1 MPPMLNLASSTEPA
15 WAERALTDLPA
26 LLLDHAHCEKRAA
39 GMAIGLISRY
49 TDRTA
54 LLAPLSGVAREE
66 LEHFERMLGVLASRG
81 IEYAVQEPAPYPKRL
96 LGLART
102 SEPGRLVD
110 TLLCCSAIEARSCE
124 RFTVLAGALDAAGEV
139 DLAAFYRDLLA
150 CEARH
155 HNLYVQLA
163 ETVAP
168 RAEVRSRLVEL
179 LAQEANLIAKG
190 TSEIRVHG

>member
-1 MPPMLNLASSTEPA
+1 MLNLASTTEPV

-49 TDRTA
+49 SDRGA
-54 LLAPLSGVAREE
+54 LLAPLARLAREE
-66 LEHFERMLGVLASRG
+66 LEHFERLLGVLERRG
-81 IEYAVQEPAPYPKRL
+81 IAFGVQEPAPYAKRL

-102 SEPGRLVD
+102 FEPARLVD

-124 RFTVLAGALDAAGEV
+124 RFGVLAAACDAAGEAE
-139 DLAAFYRDLLA
+139 LAGFYRDLRA

-155 HNLYVQLA
+155 HELYVRLA
-163 ETVAP
+163 ETAAP
-168 RAEVRSRLVEL
+168 RDEVRARLREL
-179 LAQEANLIAKG
+179 LALEADLVAKG
-190 TSEIRVHG
+190 TSEIRLHG